1 MEVQMAKYRQLK
13 ISVDPA
19 LAEAFKDACS
29 KSGVSMASELTG
41 FMRSRSGSEACGAPA
56 VKAVDI
62 ASTRGHRRKA
72 VRDAVAQLG
81 YILAAEESYRD
92 RIPENL
98 MGSEAY
104 EAADRAVNALEQAI
118 DILSEAF

>member
-1 MEVQMAKYRQLK
+1 MAKYRQLK

-29 KSGVSMASELTG
+29 KSGVSMAS
-41 FMRSRSGSEACGAPA
+41 A